1 MPMSKKVFI
10 GLNNIANVGL
20 SLKSG
25 FEELGIIADF
35 YSTEQI
41 LHKYDYSEK
50 LNVKINRITYS
61 NFLLIRY
68 IQLAIL
74 MIRIVLRYDY
84 FIFLQGGS
92 LLSNF
97 KDIKLLKRMGKK
109 VSVIFAGC
117 DARVPDIVMQYKW
130 NPCRDCSEAY
140 QMLVGCKFPDKYKML
155 EDINQNFDIIFSPD
169 ECGGYFKEKYI
180 TYYFPVK
187 DIGVAKTIIHSATT
201 RKSLRI
207 AHAPSNEEYKGSKHI
222 YSAIDNLKN
231 RYEFEFIKLQNL
243 SKDDLI
249 EEILKCDLVIDQMLV
264 GFYGILT
271 VEAMLLQKPVICYIR
286 DDIWNKIGNDCPLYN
301 ANPDNLEKVL
311 DNILQNPSQLIK
323 RGEDSRIYALEF
335 HSPKNI
341 AEKMLKIFREEK

>member
-1 MPMSKKVFI
+1 MPMSKRVFI

-35 YSTEQI
+35 YTTEKI

-50 LNVKINRITYS
+50 FNAKINRITYS

-68 IQLAIL
+68 IQLALL
-74 MIRIVLRYDY
+74 MIRLVLRYDY

-92 LLSNF
+92 LLSDF
-97 KDIKLLKRMGKK
+97 KDIKLLKKMGKK

-117 DARVPDIVMQYKW
+117 DVRVPDIVMKYKW
-130 NPCRDCSEAY
+130 NPCIDCSESY
-140 QMLVGCKFPDKYKML
+140 QKLVGCKFPDKYKML

-187 DIGVAKTIIHSATT
+187 DIGGAKTIIHSATT

-222 YSAIDNLKN
+222 YSAIDILKN

-271 VEAMLLQKPVICYIR
+271 VEAMLLSKPVVCYIK
-286 DDIWNKIGNDCPLYN
+286 DDIWSKIEKDSPIYN
-301 ANPDNLEKVL
+301 ANPDNLVNVLEK
-311 DNILQNPSQLIK
+311 ILRNPSELNK
-323 RGEDSRIYALEF
+323 RGEVSRNYALDY
-335 HSPKNI
+335 HSPKKI
-341 AEKMLKIFREEK
+341 AKKMLKIFKEEK